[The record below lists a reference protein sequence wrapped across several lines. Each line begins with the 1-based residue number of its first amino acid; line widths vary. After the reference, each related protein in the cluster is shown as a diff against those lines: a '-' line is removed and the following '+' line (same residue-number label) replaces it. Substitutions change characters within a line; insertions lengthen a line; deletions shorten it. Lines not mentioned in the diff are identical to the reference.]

1 MRLENYREVTVGEMV
16 ANSFNCFGNFSWMVG
31 VVVNVG
37 LAGFVYVN
45 LESTVDTRERLEAR
59 FDGSG

>member
-1 MRLENYREVTVGEMV
+1 MRLENNGEVTVGKMV
-16 ANSFNCFGNFSWMVG
+16 ADGFYCFSNFRWVVG

-37 LAGFVYVN
+37 LAGFVNVD

-59 FDGSG
+59 FDGVG